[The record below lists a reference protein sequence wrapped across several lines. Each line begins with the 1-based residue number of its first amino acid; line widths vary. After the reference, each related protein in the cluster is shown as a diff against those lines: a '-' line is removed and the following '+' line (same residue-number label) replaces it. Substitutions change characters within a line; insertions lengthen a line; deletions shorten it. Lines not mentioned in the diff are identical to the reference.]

1 MRIIDVAKK
10 LCAASAALLTLLPP
24 ASMAAF
30 PDRPVRMIVAY
41 SAGGGTDQIA
51 RPLAQALF
59 AKWGQPVVVENKGGA
74 NGMIGAGTVAT
85 SPPDGYTI
93 MLGAAPEVA
102 ANVALYAS
110 MPYDPLT
117 ALDPVTLVAET
128 PTLLV
133 VDPKLPIHSVK
144 DLVAYASERRGKMNF
159 ASGGIGSTQHFAGE
173 LFNHTAALGMI
184 HVPYKSGGP
193 QVTALVAGEVPTGFS
208 TLLPAIPFV
217 REGRLRALAVTS
229 SVRSPSLP
237 SVPTMAEAGYPKVEV
252 VQWYAMWVPASTPT
266 AIVQKI
272 AADIK
277 EVVNTPEFL
286 RRATELGLRVVTS
299 TPDELRQFQRS
310 EIQKARE
317 MVKVAN
323 IKVE

>member
-1 MRIIDVAKK
+1 MKITDISKNLCVAATAF
-10 LCAASAALLTLLPP
+10 LAFLPQISA
-24 ASMAAF
+24 AAF
-30 PDRPVRMIVAY
+30 PDRPVKVMVAY
-41 SAGGGTDQIA
+41 SPGGGADQIA
-51 RPLAQALF
+51 RPLAQGLSV
-59 AKWGQPVVVENKGGA
+59 KWGQPVVVENKPGA

-102 ANVALYAS
+102 ANVALYAKV
-110 MPYDPLT
+110 PYDPLT
-117 ALDPVTLVAET
+117 AFDPVTLIAET
-128 PTLLV
+128 PTVLV

-144 DLVAYASERRGKMNF
+144 DLVAYATERRGKMTF

-173 LFNHTAALGMI
+173 LFNNAAALGMI

-208 TLLPAIPFV
+208 TLLPSIPFV
-217 REGRLRALAVTS
+217 REGRLRALAVSS

-237 SVPTMAEAGYPKVEV
+237 SVPTMAEAGYPKVDI
-252 VQWYAMWVPASTPT
+252 VQWYAAWVPASTPA

-277 EVVNTPEFL
+277 EVINSPDFTK
-286 RRATELGLRVVTS
+286 RATDMGLRTVTS
-299 TPDELRQFQRS
+299 TPQELRQFQRS
-310 EIQKARE
+310 EIAKFRE
-317 MVKVAN
+317 MVKMAK